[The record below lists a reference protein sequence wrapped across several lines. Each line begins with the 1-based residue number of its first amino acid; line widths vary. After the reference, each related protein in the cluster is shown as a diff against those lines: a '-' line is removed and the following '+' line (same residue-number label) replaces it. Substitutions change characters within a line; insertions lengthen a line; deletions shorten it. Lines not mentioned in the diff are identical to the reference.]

1 MHRYARATIVVAL
14 LVMGAVLVRTRFP
27 EALDLHAVKAFVEGW
42 GPLAYVG
49 AYVVLTTLQVPA
61 SLMNIVAAVAF
72 GFERGWLLAMLSMNL
87 AATAQFG
94 LGKLLG
100 IERLRALLK
109 GRGLERVERNG
120 TLAVMVLRYIPIPYL
135 WVNLGCG
142 ALGVPWPRYAVG
154 TVVGLVVQITVLTFL
169 GAQLA
174 DGVEGANTRALLGIL
189 LGGLMLLAG
198 VLLGRWVRNRFAP
211 RP

>member
-1 MHRYARATIVVAL
+1 MRRYARATVVLGAL
-14 LVMGAVLVRTRFP
+14 VAGAVLVRTRFP
-27 EALDLHAVKAFVEGW
+27 EALDLHAVRAFVEGW
-42 GPLAYVG
+42 GPLAYVA
-49 AYVVLTTLQVPA
+49 AYVVLTTVQVPA

-87 AATAQFG
+87 AATMQFG
-94 LGKLLG
+94 LGKLVG
-100 IERLRALLK
+100 IERLKRVLK

-120 TLAVMVLRYIPIPYL
+120 MVAVMVLRYIPIPYL

-142 ALGVPWPRYAVG
+142 ALGVPWVRYALG
-154 TVVGLVVQITVLTFL
+154 TLFGLLVQITVLTFL

-174 DGVEGANTRALLGIL
+174 EGVEGAKPRALVGVLA
-189 LGGLMLLAG
+189 GGLMLLGG
-198 VLLGRWVRNRFAP
+198 VLLGRWVRNRFGP